1 MATISSPGI
10 GSGLDVQ
17 SIVTQL
23 VALEKAPLRQLQTQ
37 ATSFQTKLSTYGT
50 IKSQVEAFGAA
61 AAKLSTSAGWSA
73 VTATSSNAGA
83 IGVTAAE
90 GAPATSFTMQVSQL
104 ARAQSTAST
113 AVATGAAVGSGSMSI
128 EIGQWA
134 GTTFT
139 PGSAAAVSVTINPGE
154 DTLSEIASR
163 INQAGAGV
171 TATVLRDASGERLLM
186 RSRDTGETNGFRISV
201 TDDDGNNA
209 DGSGLSRVAFDA
221 ANPAGQTLSQSGQ
234 NALATV
240 NNVPIN
246 STSNRLTNTLP
257 GMTIQLL
264 QETTLPVEIDVSSDL
279 EAIKANVQAFVDSY
293 NTLSATLASATRYDE
308 GSKRAGALQGD
319 ATAVGLQNAL
329 RGMMR
334 SVTTSTPFER
344 LVDVGIELKTGGQ
357 LSIQASKMD
366 EALSNLDG
374 LRGLFNAA
382 TGDASTEGFGLK
394 VKRFADGLLAADGL
408 VSTKSASIQKSIERN
423 GREQERVNDRAAR
436 VETRL
441 LQQYNAMDAR
451 VGQLNGLSAFV
462 SQQITLWNKSSA

>member
-23 VALEKAPLRQLQTQ
+23 VALERAPLRQLQTQ

-50 IKSQVEAFGAA
+50 IKSQVAAFGEAA
-61 AAKLSTSAGWSA
+61 GKLSTPAGWNA
-73 VTATSSNAGA
+73 VTATSSNVSA
-83 IGVTAAE
+83 ISVTAAA
-90 GAPATSFTMQVSQL
+90 GAPATSFTMEVSQL
-104 ARAQSTAST
+104 ARAQSTASS
-113 AVATGAAVGSGSMSI
+113 AVATGTGAGSGSMTI
-128 EIGQWA
+128 ELGQWA
-134 GTTFT
+134 GASFT
-139 PGSAAAVSVTINPGE
+139 PGTATPVSVTINPGA
-154 DTLSEIASR
+154 DTLSEIASA
-163 INQAGAGV
+163 INQADAGV

-186 RSRDTGETNGFRISV
+186 RSRDTGEANGFRITV
-201 TDDDGNNA
+201 ADDDGNNS
-209 DGSGLSRVAFDA
+209 DGAGLSRLAFDA

-240 NNVPIN
+240 NNVAIN
-246 STSNRLTNTLP
+246 SASNRLTDTLP
-257 GMTIQLL
+257 GMNIQLL

-293 NTLSATLASATRYDE
+293 NTLSATLSSATRYDA
-308 GSKRAGALQGD
+308 GTRTAGALQGD
-319 ATAVGLQNAL
+319 ATAIGLQNAL

-334 SVTTSTPFER
+334 SVTGSTPFER
-344 LVDVGIELKTGGQ
+344 LVDVGIEMKTGGQ
-357 LSIQASKMD
+357 LSVQTAKLD
-366 EALSNLDG
+366 EALSNLNG
-374 LRGLFNAA
+374 LKSLFNIT
-382 TGDASTEGFGLK
+382 TGDVSTEGFGLK
-394 VKRFADGLLAADGL
+394 AKRFADGLLAVDGL
-408 VSTKSASIQKSIERN
+408 VSNKTAGIQKSIDRN

-436 VETRL
+436 VEARL